1 MKLIGAVLVVIACTI
16 YGLEKAAGLYKR
28 RRTLADFLDAF
39 RFMEAELLN
48 NARPLPEVFFELSCN
63 AGKEVRGFFTYLSEN
78 MSRLGDESLSQLWCD
93 GLNSHRQPSLSG
105 IQRQELLRPA
115 MVLGKFMGEEQAKA
129 IESTISRLEPE
140 LLKATEEA
148 KAGLR
153 LYTGLGLTAGLMLA
167 AVII

>member
-1 MKLIGAVLVVIACTI
+1 VRFIGAVLVVLACTI

-28 RRTLADFLDAF
+28 RRTLANFLDAL
-39 RFMEAELLN
+39 RFIEAELLN
-48 NARPLPEVFFELSCN
+48 NARPLPEIFFELSCH

-78 MSRLGDESLSQLWCD
+78 MSRLGEESLSKLWCD
-93 GLNSHRQPSLSG
+93 GLNSDRQLSLSA
-105 IQRQELLRPA
+105 IQRQELIRPA
-115 MVLGKFMGEEQAKA
+115 MMLGKFMGEEQAKV

-140 LLKATEEA
+140 LLRATEEA